1 MSEGIGVTSQRLFKE
16 NASRVS
22 QETKA
27 KRPVLLIY
35 QHCGLPLHF
44 TNNNRDGCTMRWKKV
59 CALKSQWKKLS
70 KGGPFNTYQMGVQ
83 YQCNFYN
90 QIPYFFFN
98 WKNCTLYCKWKPP
111 FAQNQFMVHSNFNTI
126 LNFGSYQPIF
136 IDSQLPNYGIS
147 NETPKYIFTITLE
160 TEFVHGIKKKINI

>member
-1 MSEGIGVTSQRLFKE
+1 MSEGIGVTSLLLFKE

-59 CALKSQWKKLS
+59 CATLKSQWKKV
-70 KGGPFNTYQMGVQ
+70 KGALL
-83 YQCNFYN
+83 
-90 QIPYFFFN
+90 IPIRQGY
-98 WKNCTLYCKWKPP
+98 
-111 FAQNQFMVHSNFNTI
+111 AI
-126 LNFGSYQPIF
+126 IR
-136 IDSQLPNYGIS
+136 YGR
-147 NETPKYIFTITLE
+147 
-160 TEFVHGIKKKINI
+160 